1 MFVTQFPPTVA
12 ASANGLFNF
21 NFLNKAIKGITAIEN
36 KEPSSKSVVKSFSN
50 PITQD
55 VYLPNNLNV
64 DSSVDISNVTE
75 VTYVSDEFKNKF
87 PDLYNSMLLQAEL
100 NKDKLLPPDSV
111 TNQVYGPQKRARSAS
126 SVDETPDSATL
137 KGLENIN
144 AKNVQSPFSID
155 KNNESV
161 STLSG
166 ELSVTET
173 DLSLPGR
180 NGLSF
185 DLTRTYSSGNSNL
198 FKKDVEFAL
207 YCACYITYTTEV
219 VWDISMDGV
228 TSAGYLD
235 YNPLSRMDN
244 GLSDEFTSYY
254 NDALIWYQNKKEQE
268 NVHVSRGQYSAEK
281 TYQLGGIWFHVRLAE
296 VIRNVQLRDF
306 IYLMNPPA
314 YKFANVA
321 KEKPYEQ
328 KLYPIGSGWTW
339 DIPYI
344 ESTYNSLTLNLGSK
358 GSYSVKDNVLVG
370 YPWKDLTFAVD
381 YSVSAAGRTSK
392 WALKSITGI
401 NLYFDSDGRLIR
413 KSDAYGNN
421 IDFKYSEQ
429 PNYGIVL
436 ESITDAINNKIQFT
450 YDSTGISIQQG
461 AKTVRYNKTT
471 NHKPARHPAE
481 KLPYPYDTLVSV
493 TNSLNRTT
501 TYEYEEKNS
510 LVKLS
515 QDTAVNNPSLLLKKI
530 NYPTGSATQYD
541 YEATPFYR
549 QFGEH
554 SRQDVYRTI
563 SRKDIL
569 PTGTVNKTDFTY
581 HSDMGASYGQNIS
594 NFGSTVSNGESTITY
609 DYRKVFHESLP
620 AMYYTNSVT
629 TTADDE
635 KNVSTFQY
643 DEARRISSPI
653 QTTNTFYKGT
663 QAGTSVT
670 TKVSYDDYGNV
681 LSSTDA
687 NDITTQYTYDSNRQ
701 LLRSVTQRID
711 ASQTLTT
718 MINRNAQGTVTEVS
732 STNQQGTLMSKTR
745 YENIDSFGNAG
756 KVIVSD
762 DNRETIY
769 ENEYGYSGGF
779 LIKQTVQVKNVDGL
793 VETVV
798 TRADYNPSTGNLT
811 SFTDGNNTGSTRYEY
826 DLVGRMTKV
835 TNPDDSF
842 ATVAYNDAANEA
854 TVKDETGVTTRVK
867 WDAIGQKVE
876 EGIEDGSY
884 RALQK
889 MGYDALGRLQWS
901 EGANQKRTNYFYDK
915 FGRLIRTEFPNGGG
929 TATVSYDGLNRT
941 KTVED
946 ATGVK
951 SREIYDIAGQL
962 VLTELNKGSGFER
975 TSSQTYNYVGNVLT
989 LSDFNWKTTTN
1000 SYDALGRLTGVQQP
1014 TGEKTSY
1021 KYSLGG
1027 NLIEHIYPDGNKVVK
1042 AYDEL
1047 GRPIKETDPKSQE
1060 SKTYYDKAGNVVGSK
1075 DKKGQSFTFVYN
1087 NRNHLLTKQAPD
1099 ATVKYTYDAAGRRKS
1114 MEDSTGTT
1122 SYAYKLATGELEKVT
1137 FPDSK
1142 FISYTYNN
1150 QGLRSQ
1156 MTDPFGLV
1164 LDYTYDDMSRL
1175 SNVKNG
1181 SSIEASYEY
1190 YNNSLLKSISQV
1202 NGVKSSYSYDGLR
1215 LSTLNQT
1222 KANGTVLHSYSYQ
1235 WDLNGNIKQRT
1246 ENQHGQTET
1255 NAFDY
1260 DASNRITSSSQF
1272 SELYAYDVRGNRQA
1286 LQSNRDLLQTEE
1298 TNYQYNASNQLV
1310 SAKKDAGEQIQYK
1323 YNGDGLMVE
1332 RTEGTKTLR
1341 YYYDGVQIIAEATIV
1356 NGAAT
1361 NPVQYLR
1368 GKGLI
1373 ARKDAQGKT
1382 YYLQNGHGDVTD
1394 LRDSTG
1400 NVSLNQYKYDIW
1412 GGLISSQETV
1422 SNPFQ
1427 YSGEYWDSKAGLQY
1441 LRARWYDPSMG
1452 RFITEDSYKG
1462 ELTNPLSQ
1470 NLYTYVHNNPLAYI
1484 DPTGNVAESK
1494 ELFNINLQLN
1504 QYKANWSHFD
1514 GMYRV
1519 SQDNN
1524 MKNYYKGLRDLQ
1536 SSSAALL
1543 RSENSHLTGLL
1554 KSSDSVQTV
1563 QVLEYNSSTIGST
1576 HKEKIT
1582 VRIDQNNTVYYALPR
1597 ESDST
1602 GELIS
1607 TQSKFNETH
1616 GTIASNLIGELSL
1629 PVGRVGKMMIVV
1641 TGNGEVPAAGTK
1653 TTIASINQFNVDYFA
1668 TFVTHNQ
1675 KVVGFTGWGVHGIF
1689 DHRRPSL

>member
-1 MFVTQFPPTVA
+1 MKKLVAVLLILCLFFTQFPPAVS
-12 ASANGLFNF
+12 ASASGSLFNF
-21 NFLNKAIKGITAIEN
+21 SLFKNNNLTP
-36 KEPSSKSVVKSFSN
+36 KEYAKDLSKSLTDNINSTVQNDTYLDQKSVVIN
-50 PITQD
+50 
-55 VYLPNNLNV
+55 
-64 DSSVDISNVTE
+64 
-75 VTYVSDEFKNKF
+75 TYGNK
-87 PDLYNSMLLQAEL
+87 
-100 NKDKLLPPDSV
+100 
-111 TNQVYGPQKRARSAS
+111 
-126 SVDETPDSATL
+126 
-137 KGLENIN
+137 
-144 AKNVQSPFSID
+144 
-155 KNNESV
+155 
-161 STLSG
+161 
-166 ELSVTET
+166 SVTEDIYLPFPEFIEGSVNNATYTRNSRMMLNEPPRETQLVDAIKKATIKEPQSLYSLTSGTETISTLNGDVQIKET
-173 DLSLPGR
+173 DLTLPGR

-185 DLTRTYSSGNSNL
+185 SLTRFYNSSSSNAYNKETEYAPYCKCSVTIDGYLGFQWSSDKINVMYYETHQTGVYLWNNETINDNGNITPGMSNYNGSFTVLQDAMAYKSYLSNNSINKTVDSGEWVGPDYRGLFYRSASWSGSNL
-198 FKKDVEFAL
+198 NFNTGGELTSFWRTFA
-207 YCACYITYTTEV
+207 
-219 VWDISMDGV
+219 
-228 TSAGYLD
+228 
-235 YNPLSRMDN
+235 
-244 GLSDEFTSYY
+244 
-254 NDALIWYQNKKEQE
+254 
-268 NVHVSRGQYSAEK
+268 
-281 TYQLGGIWFHVRLAE
+281 
-296 VIRNVQLRDF
+296 RN
-306 IYLMNPPA
+306 
-314 YKFANVA
+314 
-321 KEKPYEQ
+321 KPYEQ
-328 KLYPIGSGWTW
+328 QLYPLGTGWSW
-339 DIPYI
+339 DIPFIKTVNETNTSYLSMGI
-344 ESTYNSLTLNLGSK
+344 E
-358 GSYSVKDNVLVG
+358 GSYEISGNSLVG
-370 YPWKDLTFAVD
+370 YSWKDRWLED
-381 YSVSAAGRTSK
+381 NNSVVVNNERSSKVLRTK
-392 WALKSITGI
+392 EKKSY
-401 NLYFDSDGRLIR
+401 YFGQDGRLIQI
-413 KSDAYGNN
+413 SDAYDNT
-421 IDFKYSEQ
+421 IKFSYITDPKY
-429 PNYGIVL
+429 GKVL
-436 ESITDAINNKIQFT
+436 STITDALNNTITMTYDNWGIWLYQGANKIRYTIQTTGYTRPFPYSTFQPHSYLTDVSHLVGPDTQYTYDYKNAETSYVLNYPVNSPYYLLKSIKHPSGGRTEFT
-450 YDSTGISIQQG
+450 YQSTP
-461 AKTVRYNKTT
+461 TT
-471 NHKPARHPAE
+471 RIYGLFSTDQAYK
-481 KLPYPYDTLVSV
+481 V
-493 TNSLNRTT
+493 T
-501 TYEYEEKNS
+501 
-510 LVKLS
+510 
-515 QDTAVNNPSLLLKKI
+515 
-530 NYPTGSATQYD
+530 
-541 YEATPFYR
+541 
-549 QFGEH
+549 
-554 SRQDVYRTI
+554 
-563 SRKDIL
+563 SRKDITA
-569 PTGTVNKTDFTY
+569 TGTYNYNEYIY
-581 HSDMGASYGQNIS
+581 HSDLASSFNGNIDS
-594 NFGSTVSNGESTITY
+594 FGTTVRSFGNNSIVDTLF
-609 DYRKVFHESLP
+609 DYRKVYSDSKSVF
-620 AMYYTNSVT
+620 YTNSVT

-663 QAGTSVT
+663 QAGTPVT

-687 NDITTQYTYDSNRQ
+687 NGITTQYTYDSSQ
-701 LLRSVTQRID
+701 HLLRSVTQRID

-762 DNRETIY
+762 DNRETMY

-779 LIKQTVQVKNVDGL
+779 LTKQTVQVKNVDGL
-793 VETVV
+793 VESIV
-798 TRADYNPSTGNLT
+798 TRADYNPSTGNVI
-811 SFTDGNNTGSTRYEY
+811 SFTDGNNNGTTRYEY
-826 DLVGRMTKV
+826 DVVGRTTRV
-835 TNPDDSF
+835 THPDHSF
-842 ATVAYNDAANEA
+842 ATVEYNDAANEA

-876 EGIEDGSY
+876 EGIVDGSY

-889 MGYDALGRLQWS
+889 MGYDARGRLQWS

-915 FGRLIRTEFPNGGG
+915 FGRLIRTEYPNGGG

-951 SREIYDIAGQL
+951 SRETYDIAGQL
-962 VLTELNKGSGFER
+962 ILTELNKGSGFER

-1142 FISYTYNN
+1142 FISYAYNN

-1332 RTEGTKTLR
+1332 RTEGAKTLR

-1356 NGAAT
+1356 NGVAT

-1470 NLYTYVHNNPLAYI
+1470 NLYTYVHNNPLSYI
-1484 DPTGNVAESK
+1484 DPSGNIRIRTNDNLALSYFGIEKKEYSKVAEDRGKHTGKNIKKLEKPEREVANKLLDMGYDVHVNERFSLDKLDPSK
-1494 ELFNINLQLN
+1494 PKPNFDFVLDGTMKVELKTANSPSGEFKLTAAMTAIKYGFDVQGANVVIYDLTFNNIDWDSDDLINLSVKLDD
-1504 QYKANWSHFD
+1504 HF
-1514 GMYRV
+1514 GNSRMY
-1519 SQDNN
+1519 
-1524 MKNYYKGLRDLQ
+1524 
-1536 SSSAALL
+1536 
-1543 RSENSHLTGLL
+1543 E
-1554 KSSDSVQTV
+1554 V
-1563 QVLEYNSSTIGST
+1563 QVWTDEGIYVI
-1576 HKEKIT
+1576 KP
-1582 VRIDQNNTVYYALPR
+1582 D
-1597 ESDST
+1597 ES
-1602 GELIS
+1602 EI
-1607 TQSKFNETH
+1607 
-1616 GTIASNLIGELSL
+1616 
-1629 PVGRVGKMMIVV
+1629 MI
-1641 TGNGEVPAAGTK
+1641 
-1653 TTIASINQFNVDYFA
+1653 
-1668 TFVTHNQ
+1668 
-1675 KVVGFTGWGVHGIF
+1675 
-1689 DHRRPSL
+1689 